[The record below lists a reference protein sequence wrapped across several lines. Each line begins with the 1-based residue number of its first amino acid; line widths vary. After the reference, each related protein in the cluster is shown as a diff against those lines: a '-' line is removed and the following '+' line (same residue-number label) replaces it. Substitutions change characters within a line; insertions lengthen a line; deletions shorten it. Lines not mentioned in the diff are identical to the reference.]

1 MPYAPENRRIAAI
14 SRGEV
19 QQKGSETMNQII
31 NMIIRQVMNQ
41 LIRKGISA
49 GMNKAGNMGKRREQ
63 PMGEIDDY
71 GNPTQPQLTPEE
83 RQARREMRQQRRQ
96 AKQAMKVTRRVGRF

>member
-1 MPYAPENRRIAAI
+1 
-14 SRGEV
+14 
-19 QQKGSETMNQII
+19 MNQII

-41 LIRKGISA
+41 LIRRGVSA
-49 GMNKAGNMGKRREQ
+49 GFDQAGKMGKRRQQ

-83 RQARREMRQQRRQ
+83 RQQRRAMRQQRRQ
-96 AKQAMKVTRRVGRF
+96 AKQAMKVTRRMSKF